1 MSDMPSPF
9 LSRRRWL
16 AWLALP
22 ALPGLAA
29 LLQACSPLALINAT
43 LPSASH
49 RRLPDQAYG
58 AHPRHR
64 ADVYLPAQP
73 TQGAPVLL
81 FFYGGSWSSGER
93 ADYAFVGEALA
104 ARGIVTVV
112 ADYRLSPEV
121 AYPAFVQDG
130 ALALRWVRE
139 TAGAW
144 GGSPQRLYLGGH
156 SAGAYN
162 AAMLALDERWLAQ
175 VGLTTRDIAGWVG
188 LAGPYDFLPIVLPEA
203 RRAFDWPATP
213 ADSQPLFH
221 AVAQA
226 PGQRVLLLSG
236 LKDDVVDPRR
246 NTQALARAL
255 TARQLEVKLIEYPG
269 LGHVTLI
276 GALARPLRA
285 LAPVLDDLTRF
296 LLERPSSG

>member
-1 MSDMPSPF
+1 MPDMPSMPV
-9 LSRRRWL
+9 SRRRWL
-16 AWLALP
+16 AWLSV
-22 ALPGLAA
+22 PGLAA

-43 LPSASH
+43 LPGASH
-49 RRLPDQAYG
+49 RREPDQAYG
-58 AHPRHR
+58 AHPRQR
-64 ADVYLPAQP
+64 ADVYLPPQP
-73 TQGAPVLL
+73 VVDAPVLL
-81 FFYGGSWSSGER
+81 FFYGGSWSSGAR

-139 TAGAW
+139 RAGAW
-144 GGSPQRLYLGGH
+144 GGSLQRLYLGGH

-162 AAMLALDERWLAQ
+162 AALLALDARWLAAQ
-175 VGLTTRDIAGWVG
+175 GLDPRAIAGWVG
-188 LAGPYDFLPIVLPEA
+188 LAGPYDFLPIRIPEVQ
-203 RRAFDWPATP
+203 RAFGWPGTP

-221 AVAQA
+221 AAAQA
-226 PGQRVLLLSG
+226 PGQRVLLLTG

-246 NTQALARAL
+246 NSQALARAL
-255 TARQLEVKLIEYPG
+255 RERQVDVSLVEYPG
-269 LGHVTLI
+269 LGHVSLI

-285 LAPVLDDLTRF
+285 LAPVLDDMTRF
-296 LLERPSSG
+296 LQRPLSSG